1 MSFNSSFLQ
10 ASGMSAG
17 DLQRLQRSLDSSAGP
32 LEIWRDISSWLDPLL
47 PLEAHQLLHRHVFA
61 SWPGT
66 AGPAPLWLPDRRNP
80 TRLREWMDELG
91 FADVAAFHAWTARQR
106 SSFWLQGVSRLGI
119 RFVQQPRAG
128 LSCGPDATEVGYLP
142 GAVFNI
148 AESCF
153 QGAPERTAIRWAD
166 EQNPRPRDLTQ
177 GELKVEMLRVA
188 AGLQRFGLR
197 KGDRV
202 ALAMPMNP
210 DSIAIYLAIVWL
222 GGVVVSIAESFSA
235 AEMAIRLQISQPRLA
250 FIQVRVHRAG
260 RVYDLYQRMLEAGVG
275 PSIVCAAAGTDL
287 REGDC
292 HFSHFLGEALD
303 LPATPCD
310 PHHELNILFSS
321 GTTGQPKAI
330 PWNHATPVKCAMDAA
345 FHLDVRSGDLLAWPT
360 SLGWMMGP
368 WLLFASAINRA
379 GMALFD
385 GAPHGTAFL
394 DFVAEA
400 RVTQLG
406 LVPSLLRH
414 WRSSPAWQRFHWPH
428 LRSFAS
434 TGECSQGDDAFAL
447 MARTGYRPLIEY
459 CGGTEIGGAYITGT
473 LEQNAAPACFT
484 TPAFGL
490 DLHIFDENGRP
501 AKEGEVFIEPPSLGL
516 STRLLNGDHDQV
528 YFEDTPRGPAGERY
542 RRHGDEL
549 ERLGP
554 YFRALGR
561 CDDAMNLGG
570 IKVAAVE
577 IERALVSVHA
587 LVEAAAVASTPPGGG
602 PSRLVLHLVTPR
614 RDLPQLQEECQRAIA
629 TRLNPLF
636 RVQEIRLVEAL
647 PRTSTGKILRRQ
659 LR

>member
-1 MSFNSSFLQ
+1 MSLNESYLQ
-10 ASGMSAG
+10 ALGMSASAC
-17 DLQRLQRSLDSSAGP
+17 QRLQKSLYSCAGP

-47 PLEAHQLLHRHVFA
+47 PLEAHQLVHRHVFS
-61 SWPGT
+61 SWPSA
-66 AGPAPLWLPDRRNP
+66 AGPPPLWLPEPRNP
-80 TRLREWMDELG
+80 SRLRQWMDELG
-91 FADVAAFHAWTARQR
+91 VDDVASFHSWTASNR
-106 SSFWLQGVSRLGI
+106 SSFWLQVVSRLGI
-119 RFVQQPRAG
+119 RFSRQPQAG
-128 LSCGPDATEVGYLP
+128 LAVSADAAQTSYLP
-142 GAVFNI
+142 GALLNI

-153 QGAPERTAIRWAD
+153 QGPPERTAIRWAD
-166 EQNPRPRDLTQ
+166 EQNPHPRDLTQ
-177 GELKVEMLRVA
+177 ADLKLEMLAVV
-188 AGLQRFGLR
+188 AGLQRLGLR
-197 KGDRV
+197 MGDRV

-210 DSIAIYLAIVWL
+210 SSIAIYLAIAWL

-250 FIQVRVHRAG
+250 FIQARFQRGG
-260 RVYDLYQRMLEAGVG
+260 RVYDLYKRMLEAGVG

-292 HFSHFLGEALD
+292 HFSHFLGEPLD

-310 PHHELNILFSS
+310 PHQELNILFSS

-330 PWNHATPVKCAMDAA
+330 PWNHATPIKCAMDAA
-345 FHLDVRSGDLLAWPT
+345 YHLDVRPGDMLAWPT

-385 GAPHGTAFL
+385 GPAQGAAFL
-394 DFVAEA
+394 DFIAEA

-414 WRSSPAWQRFHWPH
+414 WRSSPAWQTLHWPH
-428 LRSFAS
+428 LRSLAS
-434 TGECSQGDDAFAL
+434 TGECSQGDDASAL

-490 DLHIFDENGRP
+490 DLHILDENGRP